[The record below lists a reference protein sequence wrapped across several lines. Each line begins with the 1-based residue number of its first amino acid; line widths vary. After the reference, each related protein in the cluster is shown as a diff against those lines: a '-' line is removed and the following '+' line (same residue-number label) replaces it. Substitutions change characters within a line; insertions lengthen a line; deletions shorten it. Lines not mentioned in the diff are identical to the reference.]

1 MCLEKA
7 ADAVLP
13 HSLPYLDALSRSAA
27 WAATVNLMVDV
38 EAQLV
43 RAREAQLRVVA
54 HAVGT
59 KTTAEARELRE
70 RRAREERDS
79 MSPKL
84 RRNRSARRIREPR
97 VFWHEGGDGDVVL
110 LLNGWTASGLVW
122 PSAWLRRLE
131 EYFHVVRVDNRGT
144 GYSRTAPAPF
154 TMADLAD
161 DAADV
166 LRAVGAGRCTV
177 LGLSMGGMIAQELAL
192 RHPDLVERLILVASR
207 PPSPAHRLGSESV
220 ILPLLGGP
228 HRAVPLKAYLRS
240 LWGQFCACGFAERE
254 AALLDELVEQI
265 AGRLTPRSA
274 VINQVRAITGWYGA
288 ERLASIA
295 APTVVVHGAADE
307 LSPVANGR
315 MLARLIPR
323 ARYIELP
330 DVGHLVP
337 LEARSALENVLLES
351 AFTNDV
357 GRVVSLERRLR
368 A

>member
-1 MCLEKA
+1 M
-7 ADAVLP
+7 LP
-13 HSLPYLDALSRSAA
+13 HSLPYLDALSRNAA
-27 WAATVNLMVDV
+27 WAATVNLMVDL
-38 EAQLV
+38 EAQLN
-43 RAREAQLRVVA
+43 RAREAQLRLLA

-70 RRAREERDS
+70 REAREERDLIA
-79 MSPKL
+79 PKL
-84 RRNRSARRIREPR
+84 RGERTRCRIREPH

-131 EYFHVVRVDNRGT
+131 ESFHVVRVDNRGT
-144 GYSRTAPAPF
+144 GFSRTAPAPF
-154 TMADLAD
+154 TIADLAD
-161 DAADV
+161 DAAEV
-166 LRAVGAGRCTV
+166 LQAVGAGRCTV

-192 RHPDLVERLILVASR
+192 RHPGLVERLILVASR
-207 PPSPAHRLGSESV
+207 PPSPAHLLGSESI

-228 HRAVPLKAYLRS
+228 HRSTPLEEYLRS
-240 LWGQFCACGFAERE
+240 LWGRFCACDFAERE
-254 AALLDELVEQI
+254 VALLDELVAQV

-274 VINQVRAITGWYGA
+274 VINQMRAIAGWYGA
-288 ERLASIA
+288 ERLTSIA
-295 APTVVVHGAADE
+295 APTVVVHGASDE

-337 LEARSALENVLLES
+337 LEARDELENILLES
-351 AFTNDV
+351 AVTHDV